1 MIHIISMYKNWR
13 KSADAAVQIVQ
24 QYHSII
30 APSIIEII
38 GCKNVRLKRHMQHVK
53 IATQFH
59 GLRKNQIAN
68 QVAEVPC
75 GQERKTNR

>member
-1 MIHIISMYKNWR
+1 MIHIICLYKNWK
-13 KSADAAVQIVQ
+13 KSADAAIQIVQ
-24 QYHSII
+24 QYNSII

-38 GCKNVRLKRHMQHVK
+38 GSKNVRLKRHMQHAK

-59 GLRKNQIAN
+59 GLRKNQIAH

-75 GQERKTNR
+75 GQERRTNR